1 MSCSWYFSWVGAA
14 TIACHALKK
23 ASQASIVVKAGL
35 QCCWIFL
42 LACQAQ
48 SKAEESGKTIVI
60 AFHSARSQS
69 VDITPGLVIIVG
81 VLSLENS
88 SLIQFNAQVYDS
100 SFGLEERQSRYRSS
114 WSYYQFLS
122 LLV

>member
-1 MSCSWYFSWVGAA
+1 MSCSWYFSWVRAA

-42 LACQAQ
+42 LACQEQ
-48 SKAEESGKTIVI
+48 SRAGESGKTIVV
-60 AFHSARSQS
+60 AFRSAWSQS
-69 VDITPGLVIIVG
+69 IAIAPGPIIIEG

-88 SLIQFNAQVYDS
+88 SLI
-100 SFGLEERQSRYRSS
+100 
-114 WSYYQFLS
+114 
-122 LLV
+122 